1 NVPSYSAKY
10 QLSNDD
16 YNIQQLRKRY

>member
-16 YNIQQLRKRY
+16 YNIQ

>member
-1 NVPSYSAKY
+1 VPSYSAKY

-16 YNIQQLRKRY
+16 YNIQ